1 MNLPNL
7 IEPPNLFRSSPCKH
21 ILQQQWP
28 LISFGKI
35 WSLQWLPLLR
45 LQFYNTPSLF
55 YNTKSLYIY
64 RSTKSCFHFIVVLSF
79 RTILSLSNSPVIT
92 MTNPQ
97 VLSGEL
103 KAGRRR
109 KTVVTH
115 VLRSW
120 EARNVKK
127 GGDLMGVYLVL
138 LDEKVWRYL
147 TLPFILFFSK
157 SRNRYKFYPSCYR
170 DSTYTCNSSV
180 LNTV

>member
-21 ILQQQWP
+21 ILQQRWP
-28 LISFGKI
+28 LNSFGKI

-45 LQFYNTPSLF
+45 LQFYITLSLF

-64 RSTKSCFHFIVVLSF
+64 RSTKSCFHFIVVLYF

-92 MTNPQ
+92 MMNPQ

-127 GGDLMGVYLVL
+127 GGWSYGCVLGFAWWKGTKVLDLTFYFV
-138 LDEKVWRYL
+138 
-147 TLPFILFFSK
+147 FF
-157 SRNRYKFYPSCYR
+157 
-170 DSTYTCNSSV
+170 
-180 LNTV
+180 